1 MGGAKRGVGQVG
13 GAGRKGEREG
23 RVDVGVGGEGGAS
36 GENVVKLGCL
46 TCWMWLWR
54 VLWSVPTFPFQ

>member
-1 MGGAKRGVGQVG
+1 MGGG
-13 GAGRKGEREG
+13 EG
-23 RVDVGVGGEGGAS
+23 RGGGRGRREGGAS

-54 VLWSVPTFPFQ
+54 VLWSAPTSLFQ